1 MKISVKL
8 KPNAKE
14 NRIEKID
21 RDQFSIRV
29 KARPQKNRANQAAI
43 EILADYFGVSKSGIK
58 LLRGHATRHKL
69 FEIK

>member
-29 KARPQKNRANQAAI
+29 KARPQKNEANQAAI
-43 EILADYFGVSKSGIK
+43 EILAEYFGVSKSGVK
-58 LLRGHATRHKL
+58 LLRGHTTRQKL